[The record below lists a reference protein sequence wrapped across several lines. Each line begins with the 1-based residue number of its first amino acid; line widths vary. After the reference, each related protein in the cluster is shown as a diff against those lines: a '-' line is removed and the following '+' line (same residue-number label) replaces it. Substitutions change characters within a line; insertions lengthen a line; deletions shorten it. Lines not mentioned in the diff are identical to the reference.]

1 MQFSETLGQTLD
13 RPRVRRVILV
23 AFGAIAALS
32 LRVQSPLAWDEAV
45 YAARGKD
52 LARTNFEWD
61 TITSAYW
68 SDLRAP
74 GFPGFLAAAFELF
87 GESDLIARLV
97 VVGFSVGL
105 LWMIATTLDLVASR
119 RVGTTAIVIAALCPG
134 FLATSTLAFA
144 DHPAA
149 FFAVVGVYFLLH
161 AHVRGAG
168 LGLAMVPIA
177 LGIATTMRFGA
188 TMFVGAALFIVA
200 GAIVLRAIRERDPR
214 ALIPYVGAG
223 AVTGAVVLFLLGT
236 TFLTR
241 NASPLEAT
249 DAQVDS
255 VNNSSTNWL
264 RDLETILT
272 PGAVDYGFNG
282 AFWGWSYA
290 LVFVVVVVAVTTKL
304 LMRGQVLWLL
314 MFAAVSLTP
323 VVMYGLSVRQY
334 VTTYLS
340 PQFAIGAAMLA
351 WAIWLPAPT
360 RSDDDDDEPAEP
372 ATTALPF
379 AGMVRTGLVLLALGT
394 AFVSW
399 RSFEGVEA
407 MHERLGGFEQVRL
420 ASIAADDMLGSDC
433 RLFTT
438 RVPQVAWYSDCNASG
453 FSGSF
458 QPDGESVG
466 GGMPWDEFVQVQAS
480 RVDLSGGAT
489 IGFLLLEGASGQPRI
504 DDVAELADPDNSVV
518 LRSASGRRV
527 ALFEVNVG

>member
-1 MQFSETLGQTLD
+1 MHFSETLKQTLD
-13 RPRVRRVILV
+13 RKRVRRVILI

-32 LRVQSPLAWDEAV
+32 LRAQSPLAWDEAV

-52 LARTNFEWD
+52 LARTNFDWD

-74 GFPGFLAAAFELF
+74 GFPGLLAAAFELF

-105 LWMIATTLDLVASR
+105 LWMIATTLDLVAPR

-149 FFAVVGVYFLLH
+149 FFAVAGVYFLLY
-161 AHVRGAG
+161 AHIRGAG
-168 LGLAMVPIA
+168 LGLALVPIA
-177 LGIATTMRFGA
+177 LGVATTIRFGA
-188 TMFVGAALFIVA
+188 TMLVGAALLIVA
-200 GAIVLRAIRERDPR
+200 GAIVLRALRERDPR
-214 ALIPYVGAG
+214 SLLPYVGAG

-282 AFWGWSYA
+282 AFWGSSYA
-290 LVFVVVVVAVTTKL
+290 LVFVIVVVAITTKL

-323 VVMYGLSVRQY
+323 VLMYGLSVRQY

-351 WAIWLPAPT
+351 WAIWLPAPN
-360 RSDDDDDEPAEP
+360 RSDDERTEPAP
-372 ATTALPF
+372 TTPPF
-379 AGMVRTGLVLLALGT
+379 AGIVRPGLALLALGT

-438 RVPQVAWYSDCNASG
+438 RVPQVAWYSGCNASG

-527 ALFEVNVG
+527 ALFEVKVG

>member
-1 MQFSETLGQTLD
+1 M
-13 RPRVRRVILV
+13 
-23 AFGAIAALS
+23 
-32 LRVQSPLAWDEAV
+32 

-52 LARTNFEWD
+52 LARTNFDWD

-74 GFPGFLAAAFELF
+74 GFPGFLAVAFELF

-105 LWMIATTLDLVASR
+105 LWMIATTLDLVAPR

-149 FFAVVGVYFLLH
+149 FFAVAGVYFLLD
-161 AHVRGAG
+161 AHIHGAG
-168 LGLAMVPIA
+168 LGLALVPIA
-177 LGIATTMRFGA
+177 LGVATTVRFGA
-188 TMFVGAALFIVA
+188 TMLVGAALLIVA
-200 GAIVLRAIRERDPR
+200 GAIVLRALRERDPR
-214 ALIPYVGAG
+214 VLLPYVGAG
-223 AVTGAVVLFLLGT
+223 AVTGAVVLFLLRT

-249 DAQVDS
+249 DAQVNN
-255 VNNSSTNWL
+255 VNNSSTHWL

-282 AFWGWSYA
+282 AFWGSSYA
-290 LVFVVVVVAVTTKL
+290 LVFVIMVVAITTKL

-314 MFAAVSLTP
+314 MFATVSLTP

-351 WAIWLPAPT
+351 WAIWLPAPN
-360 RSDDDDDEPAEP
+360 RPDDERTEP
-372 ATTALPF
+372 AVTQPF
-379 AGMVRTGLVLLALGT
+379 AGMVRPGLALLALGT

-407 MHERLGGFEQVRL
+407 MHERLSGFEQVRL

-466 GGMPWDEFVQVQAS
+466 GMPWDEFVQVQAS
-480 RVDLSGGAT
+480 RVDRSEGAV

-504 DDVAELADPDNSVV
+504 DDLLDLADPNNRVV
-518 LRSASGRRV
+518 LRSSSGRRV
-527 ALFEVNVG
+527 ALLQVHVD